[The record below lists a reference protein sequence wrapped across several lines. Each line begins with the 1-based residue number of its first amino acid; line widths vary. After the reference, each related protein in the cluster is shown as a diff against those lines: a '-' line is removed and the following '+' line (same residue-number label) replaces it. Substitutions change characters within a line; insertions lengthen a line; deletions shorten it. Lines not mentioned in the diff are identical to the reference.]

1 MNKLQFR
8 VLYREFLVRVVD
20 LEILAPQG
28 DITKLLGQFAA
39 LLLAVGLW
47 LTLVVGVVSAADAVP
62 EIGVLGAWTAEHFLI
77 STTML
82 VVGLFAVMSWDS
94 MFPDRRDVLVL
105 SPLPLRAPVLFT
117 AKAAAIATGL
127 GITVLALNAFT
138 GIAGPFAF
146 ASAPVV
152 PPLQFDEA
160 MGPVDID
167 HMKTVLDHDLMPAF
181 APNGALAPGNGGG
194 AVVGIVQHGQR
205 RIFAYGTAKPDSIYQ
220 IGSISK
226 TFTALILARMIAE
239 GRVRPDQPVRDLLP
253 SGVVA
258 KPKDPEI
265 TLLDLATH
273 HSGLPSMP
281 DNLSFEQMDRALAAY
296 HATDLDA
303 YLAKHGV
310 GKPANAHF
318 FYSNLGFGVL
328 GEALAHLAGSPY
340 EKLLA
345 EEVTGPLGMR
355 DTTIKVPPE
364 QQARLIQAYNQR
376 HKPIAAWD
384 MGALTAAGGIRST
397 AADMLTY
404 LEVQLHPEKLAP
416 NLGTLQTALV
426 ASHQI
431 LTDAGPGGQ
440 IALGW
445 MYLPFPGVYW
455 HNGSISG
462 YSSYA
467 FFHPQGDEAG
477 IVLFNAAAPTGF
489 SGQLAEHVGARLTG
503 LPALALTNLVT
514 PGKGGVVATIR
525 SFFAYWFTMLAS
537 GVFLFGLVLSIQGL
551 AQLLPRQLFLR
562 VSSFLQIGFFIV
574 LLTVYFLQPGF
585 SDMETLADNQAT
597 LGWLP
602 SYWFFGLF
610 QQLNGPLNPALAFLP
625 HRAWIGLGA
634 TIGGA
639 AGAYVLCYLLT
650 LRKIAEQPDILPD
663 SRRFRWLPRFGGSF
677 ETAVGHFSVRSL
689 LRSRQHRV
697 LWSFYLGSA
706 LGLAMFFSKAPIL
719 REQRPEDLWFQ
730 VNAPLL
736 VASILM
742 VCVVVAG
749 TRVVFALPLE
759 PRANWM
765 FRVMPL
771 PAMPGCLPAIRR
783 ALHVLA
789 LGPLWLALAVFFF
802 LVWPWRIA
810 AGHLVV
816 LALLGVIVAEL
827 WLYGFQ
833 KIPFTCSYQP
843 GKSKFN
849 MAFLIGGVLLFL
861 IVQAA
866 SLERSALDN
875 PYLYAALAAALA
887 FAALLVRRRTNVQAR
902 SESSALR
909 FDDPPDPA
917 ILSLGL
923 YRDGILPLEPTARER
938 PAQ

>member
-1 MNKLQFR
+1 MNKSQFR
-8 VLYREFLVRVVD
+8 VLYHEFLFRVVD

-39 LLLAVGLW
+39 LLLFFSLW
-47 LTLVVGVVSAADAVP
+47 LTIPVVGIASADPVP
-62 EIGVLGAWTAEHFLI
+62 EIGLIGAWTAEHFLI

-105 SPLPLRAPVLFT
+105 SPLPVRAPALFL
-117 AKAAAIATGL
+117 AKAAAVATGL

-138 GIAGPFAF
+138 GIAAPFVF

-152 PPLQFDEA
+152 PPPKFDAA
-160 MGPVDID
+160 MAPVDVD
-167 HMKTVLDHDLMPAF
+167 HMQAVLDHDLMPAF
-181 APNGALAPGNGGG
+181 APNGALARGNGAG
-194 AVVGIVQHGQR
+194 AVVGIVKHGDR
-205 RIFAYGTAKPDSIYQ
+205 RIFAYGTARPDSIYE

-239 GRVRPDQPVRDLLP
+239 GRVRLDQPIRELLP
-253 SGVVA
+253 TGVVA
-258 KPKDPEI
+258 KPNGAEI

-273 HSGLPSMP
+273 HSGLPRMP
-281 DNLSFEQMDRALAAY
+281 SNLSFEDMDLALADY
-296 HATDLDA
+296 HTSDL
-303 YLAKHGV
+303 YTFLARHGV
-310 GKPANAHF
+310 GKPPNAHF
-318 FYSNLGFGVL
+318 VYSNLGFGLL
-328 GEALAHLAGSPY
+328 GEALAHRAGTSY
-340 EKLLA
+340 AKLLA
-345 EEVTGPLGMR
+345 EEVTGPLGLT
-355 DTTIKVPPE
+355 DTTITLSSDQRE
-364 QQARLIQAYNQR
+364 RLIQAYNQR
-376 HKPIAAWD
+376 HKPVPAWD
-384 MGALTAAGGIRST
+384 IGALTAAGGIRST
-397 AADMLTY
+397 AGDMLTY
-404 LEVQLHPEKLAP
+404 LEAQLHPEKLP
-416 NLGTLQTALV
+416 PSLNTLRTALV
-426 ASHQI
+426 DSHH
-431 LTDAGPGGQ
+431 LRADAEPGSQ

-445 MYLPFPGVYW
+445 MYLPLPRVYW

-462 YSSYA
+462 YTSYA
-467 FFHPQGDEAG
+467 FFGPLGDYAG
-477 IVLFNAAAPTGF
+477 VALFNAVTPAGF
-489 SGQLAEHVGARLTG
+489 CGLLAQHVGARLTG
-503 LPALALTNLVT
+503 LPAFSLTNQVFA
-514 PGKGGVVATIR
+514 GKGGVPATVR
-525 SFFAYWFTMLAS
+525 SFAVYWFTVLAS
-537 GVFLFGLVLSIQGL
+537 GIFLLGLVLSVQGL

-562 VSSFLQIGFFIV
+562 VSSFLQIAFFIM

-585 SDMETLADNQAT
+585 SDMETLAENQAT

-610 QQLNGPLNPALAFLP
+610 QQLNGPINPALTFLP

-634 TIGGA
+634 AIGGA
-639 AGAYVLCYLLT
+639 AGAYLLCYLRT
-650 LRKIAEQPDILPD
+650 LRKVAEQPDILPD

-677 ETAVGHFSVRSL
+677 ETALGQFSVRSL

-706 LGLAMFFSKAPIL
+706 LGLALFFSKAPIL

-765 FRVMPL
+765 FQVMPL
-771 PAMPGCLPAIRR
+771 PAMSRCLPAVRR
-783 ALHVLA
+783 ALYTLA
-789 LGPLWLALAVFFF
+789 LGPLWLALALFFF

-810 AGHLVV
+810 AGHLAI
-816 LALLGVIVAEL
+816 LALLGIVVAEL

-849 MAFLIGGVLLFL
+849 MAFLIAGVLMFL

-875 PYLYAALAAALA
+875 PYLYAAVAGTLFL
-887 FAALLVRRRTNVQAR
+887 AALLIRHRTTAQAS
-902 SESSALR
+902 SESAALQ
-909 FDDPPDPA
+909 FDDPPEPA

-923 YRDGILPLEPTARER
+923 YRDGILPLEPTARG
-938 PAQ
+938 PSAS